1 MDIDEFLDLQF
12 DLDEQQEEFTG
23 EEIVARAQKQIPNID
38 SLERSAGLPIISK
51 RPLDEI
57 NLNAVKGTDFTS
69 GDLWSLFSQVPMHVG
84 KF

>member
-1 MDIDEFLDLQF
+1 MDIEEFLDLQF
-12 DLDEQQEEFTG
+12 DLDEQQEEFAG

-69 GDLWSLFSQVPMHVG
+69 GDLWFLFSQVPMHVG